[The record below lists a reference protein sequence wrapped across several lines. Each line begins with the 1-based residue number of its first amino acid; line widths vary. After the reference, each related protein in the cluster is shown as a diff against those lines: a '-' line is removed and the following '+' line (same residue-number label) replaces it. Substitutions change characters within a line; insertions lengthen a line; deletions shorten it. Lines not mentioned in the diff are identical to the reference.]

1 MFLPTLWLITS
12 NRCSPSSCRPLQPK
26 LHIIHEDVLKVDLP
40 FFDLCVANIPY
51 QVCPLLRFCRLLS
64 FACSQGFTCPIASF
78 VTLLTHREQISSP
91 LVFKLLTHRPF
102 FRCAMLM
109 VQREFA
115 MRLVARPGDELYCR
129 LSVNAQLLAR
139 CSHVMKVYTAVT
151 HGELCGN

>member
-1 MFLPTLWLITS
+1 MATFRLCCNDHAPSILHYLLVLFYS
-12 NRCSPSSCRPLQPK
+12 GSFCNRAPVHSMLTPLSPQ
-26 LHIIHEDVLKVDLP
+26 
-40 FFDLCVANIPY
+40 
-51 QVCPLLRFCRLLS
+51 Q
-64 FACSQGFTCPIASF
+64 
-78 VTLLTHREQISSP
+78 QISSP

-139 CSHVMKVYTAVT
+139 CSHVMKVRWIAV
-151 HGELCGN
+151 LQA